1 MKIQIRGK
9 KGKEHRN
16 MSDGLHRSKTNA
28 LQLAMDGICQRSHGE
43 GTTIGGIFAE
53 LQERGYL
60 LGLLLLTLPFV
71 SPLPTMGLSAPVGVL
86 AMVSGVALCFSRR
99 PWVPGFI
106 SRRQLSHDL
115 ITRLASVTTKAADRV
130 NRCIRPRWSFMFWP
144 GLRHGVGIG
153 LVSAGFVLSLPLPIP
168 FSNSIPAVAILLL
181 CLGTLFQDGLTVLLG
196 HSVGIGA
203 WAYLFAVGDVTWSVF
218 NKIISWV

>member
-1 MKIQIRGK
+1 
-9 KGKEHRN
+9 
-16 MSDGLHRSKTNA
+16 MSDDPLRSRTSQLH
-28 LQLAMDGICQRSHGE
+28 QAMEGICQRSHGE
-43 GTTIGGIFAE
+43 GTTIGCIFEE

-60 LGLLLLTLPFV
+60 LGLLLLTLPFI

-86 AMVSGVALCFSRR
+86 AMVSGAALCLSRR
-99 PWVPGFI
+99 PWLPGYL
-106 SRRQLSHDL
+106 SRRRLSHDL
-115 ITRLASVTTKAADRV
+115 ITRLASVTVKAADRI
-130 NRCIRPRWSFMFWP
+130 NRWMRPRWSFMFWP

-181 CLGTLFQDGLTVLLG
+181 CLGTLFQDGLAVLLG
-196 HSVGIGA
+196 HGVGMGA
-203 WAYLFAVGDVTWSVF
+203 WAYLFAVGDVTWSVL